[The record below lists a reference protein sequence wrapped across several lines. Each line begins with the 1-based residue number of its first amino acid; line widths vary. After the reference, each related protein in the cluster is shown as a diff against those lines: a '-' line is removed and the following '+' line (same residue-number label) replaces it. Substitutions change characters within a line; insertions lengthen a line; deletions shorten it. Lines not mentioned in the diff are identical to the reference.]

1 MNKLHNLISRLEKH
15 HKKKIDLSLDRT
27 YSLLNSLGN
36 PHEKLQNVINVV
48 GTNSKAS
55 MAYSLKAILN
65 EAGYKCNL
73 YTSPHLQSYTERFI
87 FNDKEISEDDLI
99 KLLNDT
105 EEALD
110 DNEATVFEILTCA
123 FYKYAENYKDNI
135 NIIESG
141 LFFRMDPSSVFK
153 KNICTLLGVCH
164 SDHYQWLEN
173 KSIDG
178 VIYEKTSKLLNS
190 NIFVNKQVNEEIR
203 EKIEK
208 ALEKNK
214 SNKFY
219 FGQDFNIS
227 RSENGFIQYQDE
239 LGGLVLPETNLLGE
253 HQLYNI
259 STAISA
265 SRKMFNVTDDAIK
278 KGIQKIDLKG
288 RLQEIK
294 NGKLKNIAG
303 NNRLVI
309 DGGHNISAALSIAK
323 WIKSQNEEVNIICGM
338 LKDKDHLEFMKC
350 FEGRISSVTLIDI
363 PNQES
368 GINKEDLMNKLN
380 HLNIDFKLADS
391 IEQSIKLNST
401 KKNTITLIVGS
412 LYLVG
417 EILNLN

>member
-1 MNKLHNLISRLEKH
+1 MKLQNLVSKLEKH

-105 EEALD
+105 EEALG
-110 DNEATVFEILTCA
+110 DNEATVFEILSCA

-190 NIFVNKQVNEEIR
+190 NIFVNKQVNQEIR
-203 EKIEK
+203 EKIEH

-219 FGQDFNIS
+219 FGEDFNIS

-239 LGGLVLPETNLLGE
+239 LGGLVLPEPNLLGE

-259 STAISA
+259 STAINA
-265 SRKMFNVTDDAIK
+265 SRKLFNVTDDAIK

-303 NNRLVI
+303 KNRLVI

-350 FEGRISSVTLIDI
+350 FEGIIGSSTLIDI
-363 PNQES
+363 PNQEN
-368 GINKEDLMNKLN
+368 GINKEELKKKLSN
-380 HLNIDFKLADS
+380 LNINFKLVDS
-391 IEQSIKLNST
+391 IEQSIEAYSSNR
-401 KKNTITLIVGS
+401 NTITLIVGS

-417 EILNLN
+417 EVLNLN

>member
-1 MNKLHNLISRLEKH
+1 MKLQNLVSKLEKH

-27 YSLLNSLGN
+27 YRLLNSLGN

-105 EEALD
+105 EEALG

-190 NIFVNKQVNEEIR
+190 NIFVNKQVNDEIR

-219 FGQDFNIS
+219 FGEDFNIS

-239 LGGLVLPETNLLGE
+239 LGELVLPEPNLLGE

-259 STAISA
+259 STAINA
-265 SRKMFNVTDDAIK
+265 SRKLFNVTDDAIK

-303 NNRLVI
+303 KNRLVI

-350 FEGRISSVTLIDI
+350 FEGTIGSATLIDI
-363 PNQES
+363 PNQEN
-368 GINKEDLMNKLN
+368 GINKEELKNKLS

-391 IEQSIKLNST
+391 IEQSIKLNSSN
-401 KKNTITLIVGS
+401 KNTITLIVGS

>member
-1 MNKLHNLISRLEKH
+1 MKLQNLVSKLEKH
-15 HKKKIDLSLDRT
+15 HKKKIDLSLERT

-36 PHEKLQNVINVV
+36 PHEKLQNIINVV

-105 EEALD
+105 EEALG

-190 NIFVNKQVNEEIR
+190 NIFVNKQVNDEIR

-219 FGQDFNIS
+219 FGEDFNIS

-239 LGGLVLPETNLLGE
+239 LGELVLPEPNLLGE

-259 STAISA
+259 STAINA
-265 SRKMFNVTDDAIK
+265 SRKLFNVTDDAIK

-303 NNRLVI
+303 KNRLVI

-350 FEGRISSVTLIDI
+350 FEGTIGSATLIDI
-363 PNQES
+363 PNQEN
-368 GINKEDLMNKLN
+368 GINKEELKNKLS

-391 IEQSIKLNST
+391 IEQSIKLNSSN
-401 KKNTITLIVGS
+401 KNTITLIVGS

>member
-1 MNKLHNLISRLEKH
+1 
-15 HKKKIDLSLDRT
+15 
-27 YSLLNSLGN
+27 
-36 PHEKLQNVINVV
+36 
-48 GTNSKAS
+48 
-55 MAYSLKAILN
+55 
-65 EAGYKCNL
+65 
-73 YTSPHLQSYTERFI
+73 
-87 FNDKEISEDDLI
+87 
-99 KLLNDT
+99 
-105 EEALD
+105 
-110 DNEATVFEILTCA
+110 
-123 FYKYAENYKDNI
+123 
-135 NIIESG
+135 
-141 LFFRMDPSSVFK
+141 
-153 KNICTLLGVCH
+153 
-164 SDHYQWLEN
+164 
-173 KSIDG
+173 
-178 VIYEKTSKLLNS
+178 
-190 NIFVNKQVNEEIR
+190 
-203 EKIEK
+203 
-208 ALEKNK
+208 
-214 SNKFY
+214 
-219 FGQDFNIS
+219 
-227 RSENGFIQYQDE
+227 
-239 LGGLVLPETNLLGE
+239 LPEPNLLGE

-259 STAISA
+259 STTINA

-278 KGIQKIDLKG
+278 KGIQKIHLKG

-391 IEQSIKLNST
+391 IEQSIKLNSFNQ
-401 KKNTITLIVGS
+401 NTITLIVGS

>member
-1 MNKLHNLISRLEKH
+1 MKLQNLVSKLEKH

-27 YSLLNSLGN
+27 FNLLKKLGN

-99 KLLNDT
+99 RLLNDT
-105 EEALD
+105 EEALG

-190 NIFVNKQVNEEIR
+190 NIFVNKQVNDEIR

-219 FGQDFNIS
+219 FGEDFNIS

-239 LGGLVLPETNLLGE
+239 LGELVLPEPNLLGE

-259 STAISA
+259 STAINA
-265 SRKMFNVTDDAIK
+265 SRKLFNVTDDAIK

-303 NNRLVI
+303 KNRLVI

-323 WIKSQNEEVNIICGM
+323 WIKSLNEEVNIICGM

-350 FEGRISSVTLIDI
+350 FEGTIGSATLIDI
-363 PNQES
+363 PNQEN
-368 GINKEDLMNKLN
+368 GINKEELKNKLS

-391 IEQSIKLNST
+391 IEQSIKLNSSN
-401 KKNTITLIVGS
+401 KNTITLIVGS

>member
-1 MNKLHNLISRLEKH
+1 MKLQNLVSKLEKH
-15 HKKKIDLSLDRT
+15 HKKKIDLSLDRS

-105 EEALD
+105 EEALG

-239 LGGLVLPETNLLGE
+239 LGELVLPEPNLLGE

-259 STAISA
+259 STAINA
-265 SRKMFNVTDDAIK
+265 SRKLFNVTDDAIK

-350 FEGRISSVTLIDI
+350 FEGIIGSSTLIDI
-363 PNQES
+363 PNQEN
-368 GINKEDLMNKLN
+368 GINKEELKNKLS

-391 IEQSIKLNST
+391 IEQSIKLNSSNQ
-401 KKNTITLIVGS
+401 NTITLIVGS

-417 EILNLN
+417 KILNLN

>member
-1 MNKLHNLISRLEKH
+1 MKLQNLVSKLEKH

-27 YSLLNSLGN
+27 YRLLNSLGN

-105 EEALD
+105 EEALG

-190 NIFVNKQVNEEIR
+190 NIFVNKQVNDEIR

-278 KGIQKIDLKG
+278 KGIQKIHLKG

-368 GINKEDLMNKLN
+368 GINKEDLMHKLN

-391 IEQSIKLNST
+391 IEQSIKANSSDQN
-401 KKNTITLIVGS
+401 KTILIVGS
-412 LYLVG
+412 LYLIG
-417 EILNLN
+417 EILNIN

>member
-1 MNKLHNLISRLEKH
+1 MKLQNLVSKLEKH

-27 YSLLNSLGN
+27 YRLLNSLGN

-105 EEALD
+105 EEALG

-190 NIFVNKQVNEEIR
+190 NIFVNKQVNDEIR

-219 FGQDFNIS
+219 FGEDFNIS

-239 LGGLVLPETNLLGE
+239 LGELVLPEPNLLGE

-259 STAISA
+259 STAINA
-265 SRKMFNVTDDAIK
+265 SRKLFNVTDDAIK

-303 NNRLVI
+303 KNRLVI

-323 WIKSQNEEVNIICGM
+323 WIKSLNEEVNIICGM

-350 FEGRISSVTLIDI
+350 FEGKIGSATLIDI
-363 PNQES
+363 PNQEN
-368 GINKEDLMNKLN
+368 GINKEELKNKLS

-391 IEQSIKLNST
+391 IEQSIKLNSSN
-401 KKNTITLIVGS
+401 KNTITLIVGS

>member
-1 MNKLHNLISRLEKH
+1 MKLQNLVSKLEKH
-15 HKKKIDLSLDRT
+15 HKKKIDLSLERT

-105 EEALD
+105 EEALG

-190 NIFVNKQVNEEIR
+190 NIFVNKQVNDEIR

-219 FGQDFNIS
+219 FGEDFNIS

-239 LGGLVLPETNLLGE
+239 LGELVLPEPNLLGE

-259 STAISA
+259 STAINA
-265 SRKMFNVTDDAIK
+265 SRKLFNVTDDAIK

-303 NNRLVI
+303 KNRLVI

-323 WIKSQNEEVNIICGM
+323 WIKSLNEEVNIICGM

-350 FEGRISSVTLIDI
+350 FEGTIGSATLIDI
-363 PNQES
+363 PNQEN
-368 GINKEDLMNKLN
+368 GINKEELKNKLS

-391 IEQSIKLNST
+391 IEQSIKLNSSN
-401 KKNTITLIVGS
+401 KNTITLIVGS

-417 EILNLN
+417 EILNIN

>member
-1 MNKLHNLISRLEKH
+1 MKLQNLVSKLEKH

-27 YSLLNSLGN
+27 YRLLNSLGN

-105 EEALD
+105 EEALG
-110 DNEATVFEILTCA
+110 DNEATVFEILSCA
-123 FYKYAENYKDNI
+123 FYKYAENYKENI

-380 HLNIDFKLADS
+380 HLNVDFKLADS
-391 IEQSIKLNST
+391 IEQSIKLNSSNQ
-401 KKNTITLIVGS
+401 NTITLIVGS

>member
-1 MNKLHNLISRLEKH
+1 MKLQNLVSKLEKH

-27 YSLLNSLGN
+27 YRLLNSLGN

-105 EEALD
+105 EEALG

-219 FGQDFNIS
+219 FGEDFNIS

-239 LGGLVLPETNLLGE
+239 LGELVLPEPNLLGE

-259 STAISA
+259 STAINA
-265 SRKMFNVTDDAIK
+265 SRKLFNVTDDAIK

-303 NNRLVI
+303 KNRLVI

-323 WIKSQNEEVNIICGM
+323 WIKSLNEEVNIICGM

-350 FEGRISSVTLIDI
+350 FEGTIGSATLIDI
-363 PNQES
+363 PNQEN
-368 GINKEDLMNKLN
+368 GINKEELKNKLS

-391 IEQSIKLNST
+391 IEQSIKLNSSN
-401 KKNTITLIVGS
+401 KNTITLIVGS

>member
-1 MNKLHNLISRLEKH
+1 MKLQNLVSKLEKH
-15 HKKKIDLSLDRT
+15 HKKKIDLSLERT

-99 KLLNDT
+99 KLLNYT
-105 EEALD
+105 EKALG

-190 NIFVNKQVNEEIR
+190 NIFVNKQVNDEIR

-219 FGQDFNIS
+219 FGEDFNIS

-239 LGGLVLPETNLLGE
+239 LGELVLPEPNLLGE

-259 STAISA
+259 STAINA
-265 SRKMFNVTDDAIK
+265 SRRLFNVTDDAIK

-303 NNRLVI
+303 KNRLVI

-323 WIKSQNEEVNIICGM
+323 WIKSLNEEVNIICGM

-350 FEGRISSVTLIDI
+350 FEGTIGSATLIDI
-363 PNQES
+363 PNQEN
-368 GINKEDLMNKLN
+368 GINKEELKNKLS

-391 IEQSIKLNST
+391 IEQSIKLNSSN
-401 KKNTITLIVGS
+401 KNTITLIVGS

>member
-1 MNKLHNLISRLEKH
+1 MKLQNLVSKLEKH
-15 HKKKIDLSLDRT
+15 HKKKIDLSLERT
-27 YSLLNSLGN
+27 FSLLNSLGN

-105 EEALD
+105 EEALG

-190 NIFVNKQVNEEIR
+190 NIFVNKQVNDEIR

-219 FGQDFNIS
+219 FGEDFNIS

-239 LGGLVLPETNLLGE
+239 LGELVLPEPNLLGE

-265 SRKMFNVTDDAIK
+265 SRKMFNLKDDAIK

-350 FEGRISSVTLIDI
+350 FEGTIGSATLIDI
-363 PNQES
+363 PNQEN
-368 GINKEDLMNKLN
+368 GINKEELKKKLSN
-380 HLNIDFKLADS
+380 LNINFKLANS
-391 IEQSIKLNST
+391 IEQSIKVYSSNR
-401 KKNTITLIVGS
+401 NTITLIVGS

-417 EILNLN
+417 EVLNLN

>member
-1 MNKLHNLISRLEKH
+1 MKLQNLVSKLEKH

-27 YSLLNSLGN
+27 FNLLKKLGN

-105 EEALD
+105 EEALG

-190 NIFVNKQVNEEIR
+190 NIFVNKQVNDEIR

-219 FGQDFNIS
+219 FGEDFNIS

-239 LGGLVLPETNLLGE
+239 LGELVLPEPNLLGE

-259 STAISA
+259 STAINA
-265 SRKMFNVTDDAIK
+265 SRKLFNVTDDAIK

-303 NNRLVI
+303 KNRLVI

-350 FEGRISSVTLIDI
+350 FEGTIGSATLIDI
-363 PNQES
+363 PNQEN
-368 GINKEDLMNKLN
+368 GINKEELKNKLS

-391 IEQSIKLNST
+391 IEQSIKLNSSN
-401 KKNTITLIVGS
+401 KNTITLIVGS

>member
-1 MNKLHNLISRLEKH
+1 MKLQNLVSKLEKH

-105 EEALD
+105 EEALG

-190 NIFVNKQVNEEIR
+190 NIFVNKQVNDEIR

-219 FGQDFNIS
+219 FGEDFNIS

-239 LGGLVLPETNLLGE
+239 LGELVLPEPNLLGE

-259 STAISA
+259 STAINA
-265 SRKMFNVTDDAIK
+265 SRKLFNVTDDAIK

-323 WIKSQNEEVNIICGM
+323 WIKSLNEEVNIICGM

-350 FEGRISSVTLIDI
+350 FEGTIGSATLIDI
-363 PNQES
+363 PNQEN
-368 GINKEDLMNKLN
+368 GINKEELKNKLS

-391 IEQSIKLNST
+391 IEQSIKLNSSN
-401 KKNTITLIVGS
+401 KNTITLIVGS

>member
-1 MNKLHNLISRLEKH
+1 MKLQNLVSKLEKH

-105 EEALD
+105 EEALG

-203 EKIEK
+203 EKIEN

-239 LGGLVLPETNLLGE
+239 LGELVLPEPNLLGE

-259 STAISA
+259 STAINA
-265 SRKMFNVTDDAIK
+265 SRKLFNVTDDAIK

-350 FEGRISSVTLIDI
+350 FEGTIGSATLIDI
-363 PNQES
+363 PNQEN
-368 GINKEDLMNKLN
+368 GINKEELKNKLS

-391 IEQSIKLNST
+391 VEQSIKLNSSN
-401 KKNTITLIVGS
+401 KNTITLIVGS

>member
-1 MNKLHNLISRLEKH
+1 MKLQNLVSKLEKH

-27 YSLLNSLGN
+27 YRLLNSLGN

-105 EEALD
+105 EEALGD
-110 DNEATVFEILTCA
+110 SEATVFEILTCA

-239 LGGLVLPETNLLGE
+239 LGGLVLPEPNLLGE

-259 STAISA
+259 STAICA

-391 IEQSIKLNST
+391 IEQSIKLNSSNQ
-401 KKNTITLIVGS
+401 NTITLIVGS

>member
-1 MNKLHNLISRLEKH
+1 MKLQNLVSKLEKH

-27 YSLLNSLGN
+27 YRLLNSLGN

-105 EEALD
+105 EEALG

-214 SNKFY
+214 SNKYY

-239 LGGLVLPETNLLGE
+239 LGALVLPEPNLLGE

-350 FEGRISSVTLIDI
+350 FEGRISSATLIDI

-368 GINKEDLMNKLN
+368 GISKEDLMNKLN

-391 IEQSIKLNST
+391 IEQSIKLNSSNQ
-401 KKNTITLIVGS
+401 NTITLIVGS

>member
-1 MNKLHNLISRLEKH
+1 MKLQNLVSKLEKH
-15 HKKKIDLSLDRT
+15 HKKKIDLSLERT

-105 EEALD
+105 EEALG

-214 SNKFY
+214 SNKYY

-239 LGGLVLPETNLLGE
+239 LGELVLPEPNLLGE

-259 STAISA
+259 STAINA
-265 SRKMFNVTDDAIK
+265 SRKLFNVTDDAIK

-303 NNRLVI
+303 KNRLVI

-323 WIKSQNEEVNIICGM
+323 WIKSLNEEVNIICGM

-350 FEGRISSVTLIDI
+350 FEGTIGSATLIDI
-363 PNQES
+363 PNQEN
-368 GINKEDLMNKLN
+368 GINKEELKNKLS

-391 IEQSIKLNST
+391 VEQSIKLNSSNR
-401 KKNTITLIVGS
+401 NTITLIVGS

>member
-1 MNKLHNLISRLEKH
+1 MKLQNLVSKLEKH
-15 HKKKIDLSLDRT
+15 HKKKIDLSLERT

-105 EEALD
+105 EEALG

-214 SNKFY
+214 SNKYY

-239 LGGLVLPETNLLGE
+239 LGELVLPEPNLLGE

-259 STAISA
+259 STAINA
-265 SRKMFNVTDDAIK
+265 SRKLFNVTDDAIK

-323 WIKSQNEEVNIICGM
+323 WIKSLNEEVNIICGM

-350 FEGRISSVTLIDI
+350 FEGTIGSATLIDI
-363 PNQES
+363 PNQEN
-368 GINKEDLMNKLN
+368 GINKEELKNKLS

-391 IEQSIKLNST
+391 IEQSIKLNSSN
-401 KKNTITLIVGS
+401 KNTITLIVGS

>member
-1 MNKLHNLISRLEKH
+1 MKLQNLVSKLEKH
-15 HKKKIDLSLDRT
+15 HKKKIDLSLERT

-87 FNDKEISEDDLI
+87 FSDKEISEDDLI

-105 EEALD
+105 EEALG

-203 EKIEK
+203 KKIEK

-214 SNKFY
+214 SNKYY

-239 LGGLVLPETNLLGE
+239 FGGLILPEPNLLGE

-259 STAISA
+259 STTISA

-303 NNRLVI
+303 NNRLII

-350 FEGRISSVTLIDI
+350 FEGIIGSSTLINI
-363 PNQES
+363 PNQEN
-368 GINKEDLMNKLN
+368 GINKEELKNKLN
-380 HLNIDFKLADS
+380 NLNINFKLADS
-391 IEQSIKLNST
+391 IEQSIKAHSLDQN
-401 KKNTITLIVGS
+401 KTILIVGS

-417 EILNLN
+417 EILNIN

>member
-1 MNKLHNLISRLEKH
+1 MKLQNLVSKLEKH
-15 HKKKIDLSLDRT
+15 HKKKIDLSLERT

-105 EEALD
+105 EEALG

-153 KNICTLLGVCH
+153 ENICTLLGVCH

-190 NIFVNKQVNEEIR
+190 NIFVNKQVNDEIR

-219 FGQDFNIS
+219 FGEDFNIS

-239 LGGLVLPETNLLGE
+239 LGELVLPEPNLLGE

-259 STAISA
+259 STAINA
-265 SRKMFNVTDDAIK
+265 SRKLFNVTDDAIK

-350 FEGRISSVTLIDI
+350 FEGRISSATLIDI
-363 PNQES
+363 PNQEN
-368 GINKEDLMNKLN
+368 GINKEELKNKLS

-391 IEQSIKLNST
+391 IEQSIKLNSSN
-401 KKNTITLIVGS
+401 KNTITLIVGS

>member
-1 MNKLHNLISRLEKH
+1 MKLQNLVSKLEKH

-27 YSLLNSLGN
+27 YRLLNSLGN

-105 EEALD
+105 EEALG
-110 DNEATVFEILTCA
+110 DNEATVFEILSCA
-123 FYKYAENYKDNI
+123 FYKYAENYKENI

-239 LGGLVLPETNLLGE
+239 LGGLVLPEPNLLGE

-259 STAISA
+259 STTINA

-278 KGIQKIDLKG
+278 KGIQKIHLKG

-323 WIKSQNEEVNIICGM
+323 WIKSQNEDVNIICGM

-350 FEGRISSVTLIDI
+350 FEGRISSATLIDI

-368 GINKEDLMNKLN
+368 GISKEDLMNKLN

-391 IEQSIKLNST
+391 IEQSIKLNSSNQ
-401 KKNTITLIVGS
+401 NTITLIVGS

>member
-1 MNKLHNLISRLEKH
+1 MKLQNLVSKLEKH

-105 EEALD
+105 EEALG

-190 NIFVNKQVNEEIR
+190 NIFVNKQVNDEIR

-219 FGQDFNIS
+219 FGEDFNIS

-239 LGGLVLPETNLLGE
+239 LGELVLPEPNLLGE

-259 STAISA
+259 STAINA
-265 SRKMFNVTDDAIK
+265 SRKLFNVTDDAIK

-303 NNRLVI
+303 KNRLVI

-323 WIKSQNEEVNIICGM
+323 WIKSLNEEVNIICGM

-350 FEGRISSVTLIDI
+350 FEGTIGSATLIDI
-363 PNQES
+363 PNQEN
-368 GINKEDLMNKLN
+368 GINKEELKNKLS

-391 IEQSIKLNST
+391 IEQSIKLNSSN
-401 KKNTITLIVGS
+401 KNTITLIVGS

>member
-1 MNKLHNLISRLEKH
+1 MKLQNLVSKLEKH

-27 YSLLNSLGN
+27 FNLLKKLGN

-105 EEALD
+105 EEALG

-190 NIFVNKQVNEEIR
+190 NIFVNKQVNEKIR

-214 SNKFY
+214 SNKYY

-239 LGGLVLPETNLLGE
+239 LGELVLPEPNLLGE

-259 STAISA
+259 STAINA
-265 SRKMFNVTDDAIK
+265 SRKLFNVTDDAIK

-350 FEGRISSVTLIDI
+350 FEGTIGSATLIDI
-363 PNQES
+363 PNQEN
-368 GINKEDLMNKLN
+368 GINKEELKNKLS

-391 IEQSIKLNST
+391 VEQSIKLNSSNQ
-401 KKNTITLIVGS
+401 NTITLIVGS

>member
-1 MNKLHNLISRLEKH
+1 MKLQNLVSKLEKH
-15 HKKKIDLSLDRT
+15 HKKKIDLSLERT

-105 EEALD
+105 EEALG

-190 NIFVNKQVNEEIR
+190 NIFVNKQVNDEIR

-219 FGQDFNIS
+219 FGEDFNIS

-239 LGGLVLPETNLLGE
+239 LGELVLPEPNLLGE

-259 STAISA
+259 STAINA
-265 SRKMFNVTDDAIK
+265 SRKLFNVTDDAIK

-303 NNRLVI
+303 KNRLVI

-323 WIKSQNEEVNIICGM
+323 WIKSLNEEVNIICGM

-350 FEGRISSVTLIDI
+350 FEGTIGSATLIDI
-363 PNQES
+363 PNQEN
-368 GINKEDLMNKLN
+368 GINKEELKNKLS

-391 IEQSIKLNST
+391 IEQSIKLNSSN
-401 KKNTITLIVGS
+401 KNTITLIVGS

>member
-1 MNKLHNLISRLEKH
+1 MKLQNLVSKLEKH
-15 HKKKIDLSLDRT
+15 HKKKIDLSLERT

-105 EEALD
+105 EEALG

-203 EKIEK
+203 EKIEH

-239 LGGLVLPETNLLGE
+239 LGELVLPEPNLLGE

-259 STAISA
+259 STAINA
-265 SRKMFNVTDDAIK
+265 SRKLFNVTDDAIK

-323 WIKSQNEEVNIICGM
+323 WIKSLNEEVNIICGM

-350 FEGRISSVTLIDI
+350 FEGIIGSSTLIDI
-363 PNQES
+363 PNQEN
-368 GINKEDLMNKLN
+368 GINKEELKKKLSN
-380 HLNIDFKLADS
+380 LNINFKLANS
-391 IEQSIKLNST
+391 IEQSIKVYSSNR
-401 KKNTITLIVGS
+401 NTITLMVGS

-417 EILNLN
+417 EVLNLN

>member
-1 MNKLHNLISRLEKH
+1 MKLQNLVSKLEKH

-27 YSLLNSLGN
+27 YRLLNSLGN

-105 EEALD
+105 EEALG

-208 ALEKNK
+208 ALDKNK
-214 SNKFY
+214 SNKYY
-219 FGQDFNIS
+219 FGKDFNIS

-239 LGGLVLPETNLLGE
+239 LGGLVLPEPNLLGE

-259 STAISA
+259 STTINA

-323 WIKSQNEEVNIICGM
+323 WIKSQSEEVNIICGM
-338 LKDKDHLEFMKC
+338 LKDKNHIEFMKC
-350 FEGRISSVTLIDI
+350 FEGIIGSATLIDI
-363 PNQES
+363 PNQEN
-368 GINKEDLMNKLN
+368 GINKEELKKKLSD
-380 HLNIDFKLADS
+380 LNINFKLADS
-391 IEQSIKLNST
+391 IEQSIKAYSSNQ
-401 KKNTITLIVGS
+401 NTITLILGS

-417 EILNLN
+417 EVLDLN

>member
-1 MNKLHNLISRLEKH
+1 MKLQNLVSKLEKH
-15 HKKKIDLSLDRT
+15 HKKKIDLSLERT

-99 KLLNDT
+99 KLLNYT
-105 EEALD
+105 EKALG

-190 NIFVNKQVNEEIR
+190 NIFVNKQVNDEIR

-219 FGQDFNIS
+219 FGEDFNIS

-239 LGGLVLPETNLLGE
+239 LGELVLPEPNLLGE

-259 STAISA
+259 STAINA
-265 SRKMFNVTDDAIK
+265 SRKLFNVTDDAIK

-303 NNRLVI
+303 KNRLVI

-323 WIKSQNEEVNIICGM
+323 WIKSLNEEVNIICGM

-350 FEGRISSVTLIDI
+350 FEGTIGSATLIDI
-363 PNQES
+363 PNQEN
-368 GINKEDLMNKLN
+368 GINKEELKNKLS

-391 IEQSIKLNST
+391 IEQSIKLNSSN
-401 KKNTITLIVGS
+401 KNTITLIVGS

>member
-1 MNKLHNLISRLEKH
+1 MKLQNLVSKLEKH
-15 HKKKIDLSLDRT
+15 HKKKIDLSLERT

-105 EEALD
+105 EEALG

-203 EKIEK
+203 EKIEH

-219 FGQDFNIS
+219 FGEDFNIS

-239 LGGLVLPETNLLGE
+239 LGELVLPEPNLLGE

-259 STAISA
+259 STAINA
-265 SRKMFNVTDDAIK
+265 SRKLFNVTDDAIK

-303 NNRLVI
+303 KNRLVI

-323 WIKSQNEEVNIICGM
+323 WIKSLNEEVNIICGM

-350 FEGRISSVTLIDI
+350 FEGTIGSATLIDI
-363 PNQES
+363 PNQEN
-368 GINKEDLMNKLN
+368 GINKEELKNKLS

-391 IEQSIKLNST
+391 IEQSIKLNSSN
-401 KKNTITLIVGS
+401 KNTITLIVGS

>member
-1 MNKLHNLISRLEKH
+1 MKLQNLVSKLEKH
-15 HKKKIDLSLDRT
+15 HKKKIDLSLERT

-105 EEALD
+105 EEALG

-219 FGQDFNIS
+219 FGEDFNIS

-239 LGGLVLPETNLLGE
+239 LGELVLPEPNLLGE

-259 STAISA
+259 STAINA
-265 SRKMFNVTDDAIK
+265 SRKLFNVTDDAIK

-303 NNRLVI
+303 KNRLVI

-350 FEGRISSVTLIDI
+350 FEGTIGSATLIDI
-363 PNQES
+363 PNQEN
-368 GINKEDLMNKLN
+368 GINKEELKNKLS

-391 IEQSIKLNST
+391 IEQSIKLNSSN
-401 KKNTITLIVGS
+401 KNTITLIVGS

>member
-1 MNKLHNLISRLEKH
+1 MKLQNLVSKLEKH

-27 YSLLNSLGN
+27 YNLLNSLGN

-105 EEALD
+105 EEALG

-123 FYKYAENYKDNI
+123 FYKYAENYKENI

-173 KSIDG
+173 RSIDG

-239 LGGLVLPETNLLGE
+239 LGGLVLPEPNLLGE

-350 FEGRISSVTLIDI
+350 FEGRISSATLIDI

-391 IEQSIKLNST
+391 IEQSIKLNSSNQ
-401 KKNTITLIVGS
+401 NTITLIVGS

>member
-1 MNKLHNLISRLEKH
+1 MKLQNLVSKLEKH

-105 EEALD
+105 EEALG

-203 EKIEK
+203 EKIEH

-239 LGGLVLPETNLLGE
+239 LGELVLPEPNLLGE

-259 STAISA
+259 STAINA
-265 SRKMFNVTDDAIK
+265 SRKLFNVTDDAIK

-350 FEGRISSVTLIDI
+350 FEGIIGSSTLIDI
-363 PNQES
+363 PNQEN
-368 GINKEDLMNKLN
+368 GINKEELKNKLS

-391 IEQSIKLNST
+391 IEQSIKLNSSN
-401 KKNTITLIVGS
+401 KNTITLIVGS

>member
-1 MNKLHNLISRLEKH
+1 MKLQNLVSKLEKH

-27 YSLLNSLGN
+27 YRLLNSLGN

-105 EEALD
+105 EEALG

-173 KSIDG
+173 RSIDG

-278 KGIQKIDLKG
+278 KGIQKIHLKG

-350 FEGRISSVTLIDI
+350 FEGIISSATLIDI

-368 GINKEDLMNKLN
+368 GISKEDLMNKLN

-391 IEQSIKLNST
+391 IEQSIKLNSSNQ
-401 KKNTITLIVGS
+401 NTITLIVGS

>member
-1 MNKLHNLISRLEKH
+1 MKLQNLVSKLEKH
-15 HKKKIDLSLDRT
+15 HKKKIDLSLERT

-105 EEALD
+105 EEALG

-203 EKIEK
+203 KKIEK

-227 RSENGFIQYQDE
+227 RSENDFIQYQDE
-239 LGGLVLPETNLLGE
+239 LGELVLPEPNLLGE

-265 SRKMFNVTDDAIK
+265 SRKLFNVTDDAIK

-350 FEGRISSVTLIDI
+350 FEGIIGSSTLIDI
-363 PNQES
+363 PNQEN
-368 GINKEDLMNKLN
+368 GINKEELKKKLSN
-380 HLNIDFKLADS
+380 LNINFKLANS
-391 IEQSIKLNST
+391 IEQSIKVYSSNR
-401 KKNTITLIVGS
+401 NTITLIVGS

-417 EILNLN
+417 EVLNLN